1 MPKFTSFTLAKT
13 NANFL
18 CSAVPIK
25 YKLLLI
31 SFSHFRANRYPIHNV
46 FLHISLV
53 SWSVMFSNS
62 HLHYFSQVIHHSWK
76 IVPPNICNA
85 ASLSS
90 LVFKSRS
97 AEVIMKGIL
106 SCGVL
111 SLLSVMM
118 TNKISL
124 LLLLSDLST
133 STYYLSF
140 HTWMIMSVGKDL
152 WSFLSVTEEY
162 LQQCVS
168 VPQILWFI

>member
-1 MPKFTSFTLAKT
+1 MQTSCAPLYH
-13 NANFL
+13 
-18 CSAVPIK
+18 IK
-25 YKLLLI
+25 YKILLI
-31 SFSHFRANRYPIHNV
+31 TFSRFRANHHPIHNV

-62 HLHYFSQVIHHSWK
+62 HLHYFSQVIHRSWK
-76 IVPPNICNA
+76 TIPPNIWNA

-90 LVFKSRS
+90 LFFKSRS
-97 AEVIMKGIL
+97 ADVIMKGIL

-124 LLLLSDLST
+124 LLLLSDQFT
-133 STYYLSF
+133 STYCLSF
-140 HTWMIMSVGKDL
+140 HTWMIVSVGKDL

-168 VPQILWFI
+168 VPQILWLI